1 MALSINPGK
10 ETPML
15 PSNGPASH
23 CTYLLTVWREGGG
36 AVWRAALRPAGGG
49 ERMGFADLEQLAAF
63 LLHQGRLAI
72 WERTTTRPDER
83 SRRHGNHLEAR
94 NH

>member
-1 MALSINPGK
+1 
-10 ETPML
+10 ML

-63 LLHQGRLAI
+63 LLRL
-72 WERTTTRPDER
+72 PDQ
-83 SRRHGNHLEAR
+83 SDAPGTPGHLGED
-94 NH
+94 NNQT